1 MTHSVEDILGDV
13 KLAVG
18 RPTATAFVNP
28 GAEDRFFILES
39 LFAGAALFLVNRYF
53 AGFFKPLEETGARHR
68 QMAIRLLEE
77 LSKGTLSQKLENES
91 RLAIEDGLE
100 HASFIDT
107 PERRSAGEMEVLQVL
122 VEYGESEH
130 GSAQKASKI
139 TYAIFRT

>member
-1 MTHSVEDILGDV
+1 MNLTQRNPVHGFSHIRCRRTFEGEMTHSVEDILGDV

-77 LSKGTLSQKLENES
+77 LSKGTLSQKL
-91 RLAIEDGLE
+91 
-100 HASFIDT
+100 
-107 PERRSAGEMEVLQVL
+107 
-122 VEYGESEH
+122 
-130 GSAQKASKI
+130 
-139 TYAIFRT
+139 